1 MPTSSSAVERKLQ
14 SKNGASIKRAK
25 SFNSTSAPTSPSLLR
40 RNKQPAL
47 EPRLNKSAHLLMEA
61 KKVAKELEERKKK
74 GLLRPQSAKTMNLG
88 SRFRSGSNGTNN
100 GLKKPSQSADNMLR
114 SSAPVSLGK
123 KILRRRAKSQH
134 CRTPAQREHVNESD
148 SDADEKDDN
157 DLPTASFYGRLTPLR
172 NSGRKRACAVPATG
186 KSCFQ
191 CNKSLKS
198 GFFSE
203 HGGLSYCNVPCY
215 SSLFSS
221 LREDDD
227 AMEGISTLSNE
238 QKSFRASL
246 IPKLRVYNTY
256 YSQKP
261 CQISCREINDK
272 FVLEGV
278 IKVYWG
284 LRSPVTLADSEVS
297 HYWKHFQP
305 DDGTKRLDNTENVP
319 PKNMRQPPPHKH
331 DNKYKYKRK
340 ESSGSPSN
348 GDGPKRRLGC
358 SVCNNSI
365 YNTEIVTSFI
375 PPYGTPTTLR
385 VTNHVTVPIVIDM
398 LLKKFQIRD
407 NRKRF
412 SLYTVYES
420 GGQRRL
426 RNDSFPLLSR
436 VNLGP
441 CEDVA
446 KLFIMDT
453 ADQKEITHEV
463 AQYINFNSSV
473 LETFVKKFHEEEER
487 EVERIREK
495 YKDYKELLMKRIG
508 EFERNNN
515 FSKEE

>member
-114 SSAPVSLGK
+114 SSAP
-123 KILRRRAKSQH
+123 
-134 CRTPAQREHVNESD
+134 
-148 SDADEKDDN
+148 
-157 DLPTASFYGRLTPLR
+157 ASFYGRLTPLR